1 MFELDFDKVII
12 WLLPRR
18 VRTVFNVAYL
28 KAVLTPLFDLYNE
41 FQEYRADINYKL
53 EHNSQVCYMEA
64 ALNDAFD
71 FAERRIFLTESGGEQ
86 VTLINRDTDGE
97 ALIINDD
104 ANGGII
110 IHNDSAYFGGSYD
123 FIVNIPYQFTE
134 AEIYRLRAIVDYYKL
149 PALRYDIIVNIR

>member
-1 MFELDFDKVII
+1 MFDIDFNNVVV

-18 VRTVFNVAYL
+18 IRTVFNITYL
-28 KAVLTPLFDLYNE
+28 KALISPIVDIYNR
-41 FQEYRADINYKL
+41 FHEYRNDVNYKL
-53 EHNSQVCYMEA
+53 AHNSQVCYLEA

-71 FAERRIFLTESGGEQ
+71 TIDRRIYLSESGGET

-97 ALIINDD
+97 ALIVHDD
-104 ANGGII
+104 DNGGIV

-134 AEIYRLRAIVDYYKL
+134 AELHRLKALVEYYKL
-149 PALRYDIIVNIR
+149 PGLRFDVVVNI

>member
-1 MFELDFDKVII
+1 MFDINFNSVVT

-18 VRTVFNVAYL
+18 IRTVFNVAWL
-28 KAVLTPLFDLYNE
+28 KALVSPITDVYND
-41 FQEYRADINYKL
+41 FQDYRNEVNYKL

-71 FAERRIFLTESGGEQ
+71 TVDRRIYLSESGGET
-86 VTLINRDTDGE
+86 VTLINRDSDGG

-104 ANGGII
+104 DNGGII

-134 AEIYRLRAIVDYYKL
+134 EELYRLKALVKYYKL
-149 PALRYDIIVNIR
+149 PGLRFDVVVNI